1 MNIALFASGK
11 GTNVENIL
19 SYFRDNKKVK
29 ILFIVTNN
37 LKSGAI
43 NHAKSYNIPLLTFKK
58 LDLANTSKLVY
69 KLNSNRIDLIVS

>member
-29 ILFIVTNN
+29 ILFIATNN

-43 NHAKSYNIPLLTFKK
+43 SHAKSYNIPLLTFEK
-58 LDLANTSKLVY
+58 LDLANTNMLV
-69 KLNSNRIDLIVS
+69 NSLRLFRSF